1 MFNIKRGLIM
11 KKTSESARKA
21 VDNYV
26 KRHGLIQYSR
36 RIKPEWKDKLN
47 ELLKELRE
55 KQKGI

>member
-1 MFNIKRGLIM
+1 M
-11 KKTSESARKA
+11 KKTSESAHKA